1 MTASKV
7 ALVTGASSG
16 MGKEFAR
23 RLNAQGYK
31 VYGAA
36 RRVEKMEELKKLGI
50 VPVKMDIT
58 DQKDIDAVSDKI
70 LSEEGRLDV
79 LINNAGFGLYG
90 SVEEISLADAR
101 YQFEV
106 NFFGLVALTK
116 KFLPLMR
123 TQKSGAIFNI
133 SSMGGSFYT
142 PLGSYYHATKYAPRG
157 MV

>member
-90 SVEEISLADAR
+90 SIEEISLADAR

-116 KFLPLMR
+116 KIP
-123 TQKSGAIFNI
+123 A
-133 SSMGGSFYT
+133 
-142 PLGSYYHATKYAPRG
+142 AYAHPEIRG
-157 MV
+157 YF